1 MYTKEQIQTKLR
13 TDQKWI
19 ERSLVV
25 LYERQ
30 TSDEQTTG
38 ETREFNGIG
47 FNSSDS
53 RYLSWVASY
62 LLRDEKN
69 HLNQKH
75 LEKCGSRLP
84 KYWRQIQELIKEK
97 SGN

>member
-1 MYTKEQIQTKLR
+1 MYTKEEIQTNLR
-13 TDQKWI
+13 TNQKWI
-19 ERSLVV
+19 ERTLVV
-25 LYERQ
+25 LYQRQ
-30 TSDEQTTG
+30 TTDEQTTG
-38 ETREFNGIG
+38 QTRVFNNVGFNGP
-47 FNSSDS
+47 DS
-53 RYLSWVASY
+53 RYLSYCSRWI
-62 LLRDEKN
+62 LRGN